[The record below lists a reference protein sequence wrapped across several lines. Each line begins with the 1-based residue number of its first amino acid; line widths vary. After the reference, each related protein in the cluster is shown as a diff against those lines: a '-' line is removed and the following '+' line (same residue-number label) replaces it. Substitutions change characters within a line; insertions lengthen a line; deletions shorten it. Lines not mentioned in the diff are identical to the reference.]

1 MSFLQAL
8 LKILTIHTFFLSS
21 LMALGMILSAP
32 SKAKNQILF
41 GLFLSS
47 GMLILYFFLFEAG
60 LLGQHYALSA
70 ICLAG
75 GYLIGPMMYFLTLY
89 ALDKDFKPGK
99 TDLLHYI
106 PALLMVMN
114 APILSIR
121 HGHEDLSIYLGF
133 FENRITLGIAFI
145 NDLSFSVYLFL
156 TGRKLITKHFWNST
170 TLSKEPISL
179 ASLLMFVI
187 VILCGITDTMVLIT
201 GKFIFLQ
208 LTVLFVCAGIVLLF
222 LINLIYPHF
231 ENKISEIVIK
241 ERERIS
247 YLSNVDRKH
256 LEQKLDELLFEQE
269 LFMDEDLNLKKLAA
283 LSNVTTHQLSEFI
296 NVNYNKN
303 YSLFINELRIA
314 KAKKLLLDKPKYTVL
329 AIGYEVGFKSKSSFN
344 DAFLKIANTTPSE
357 YRRQNQ

>member
-8 LKILTIHTFFLSS
+8 LKVLTIHTFFLSS

-32 SKAKNQILF
+32 KKAKNQIFF

-47 GMLILYFFLFEAG
+47 GMLLFYFFLFEAG
-60 LLGQHYALSA
+60 LLGKHYALSA

-75 GYLIGPMMYFLTLY
+75 GYLIGPMMYYMTLY
-89 ALDKDFKPGK
+89 AINIDFKMSK
-99 TDLLHYI
+99 MDLLHCI
-106 PALLMVMN
+106 PAVMVVSI
-114 APILSIR
+114 APIMSIR
-121 HGHEDLSIYLGF
+121 IGHEDLSIYLGF

-145 NDLSFSVYLFL
+145 SDLSFCVYLFL

-179 ASLLMFVI
+179 ASFLMFVI
-187 VILCGITDTMVLIT
+187 VILCGISDAMVLIT
-201 GKFIFLQ
+201 GKLIFLQ
-208 LTVLFVCAGIVLLF
+208 LAILFMCTGIIVLF

-231 ENKISEIVIK
+231 ENKVNEIVIK

-247 YLSNVDRKH
+247 YLSNVDQKR
-256 LEQKLDELLFEQE
+256 LEQKLNELLLEQE
-269 LFMDEDLNLKKLAA
+269 IFMDEDLNLKKLAT
-283 LSNVTTHQLSEFI
+283 LSGVSSHQLSAFI
-296 NVNYNKN
+296 NVTYNKN
-303 YSLFINELRIA
+303 YSLFINELRIN
-314 KAKKLLLDKPKYTVL
+314 KAKKILVDNPKYTVL

-344 DAFLKIANTTPSE
+344 DAFLKITNTTPSE

>member
-8 LKILTIHTFFLSS
+8 LKIMTIHTFFLSS

-32 SKAKNQILF
+32 KNAKNQIFF

-47 GMLILYFFLFEAG
+47 GMMIFYFFLYEAQ

-75 GYLIGPMMYFLTLY
+75 GYLIGPMMYFLTLFS
-89 ALDKDFKPGK
+89 LDKDFKLSK
-99 TDLLHYI
+99 TELLHCI
-106 PALLMVMN
+106 PAALVLMV

-121 HGHEDLSIYLGF
+121 LGHEDLSIYLGF
-133 FENRITLGIAFI
+133 FENRITLWIAFI
-145 NDLSFSVYLFL
+145 SEMSFSAYLFL

-187 VILCGITDTMVLIT
+187 VILCGISDVMVLIT
-201 GKFIFLQ
+201 GQLIFLQ
-208 LTVLFVCAGIVLLF
+208 LAILFMCTSVIVLF
-222 LINLIYPHF
+222 LINLIYPQF
-231 ENKISEIVIK
+231 ENKINEIVIK

-247 YLSNVDRKH
+247 YLSNVDRKY
-256 LEQKLDELLFEQE
+256 LEQKLNELLFEQE
-269 LFMDEDLNLKKLAA
+269 IFMDENLSLRKLAA
-283 LSNVTTHQLSEFI
+283 LSNVSTHQLSEFI

-303 YSLFINELRIA
+303 YSLFINELRIV
-314 KAKKLLLDKPKYTVL
+314 KAKKLLLDKPKYTIL
-329 AIGYEVGFKSKSSFN
+329 AIGYEAGFKSKSSFN